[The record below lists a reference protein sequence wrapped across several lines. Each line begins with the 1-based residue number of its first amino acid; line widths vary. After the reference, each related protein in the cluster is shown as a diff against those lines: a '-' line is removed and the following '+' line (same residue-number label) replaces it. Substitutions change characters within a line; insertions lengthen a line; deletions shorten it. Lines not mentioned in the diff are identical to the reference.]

1 VELSDLPTGTER
13 LKGRQERGGISKIG
27 FKRTVSP
34 SGFRIADP
42 NGFSAVCQKK
52 AAIMYAALN
61 LL

>member
-13 LKGRQERGGISKIG
+13 LKGRQERGRISTIE
-27 FKRTVSP
+27 FKRTITP

-52 AAIMYAALN
+52 AAIMDGALN
-61 LL
+61 LF